1 MYELKIYRGVMFND
15 KKNDEKSKGELT
27 CRFKIDIDE
36 FRNFTNFDL
45 RV

>member
-15 KKNDEKSKGELT
+15 KKNDEKSKEELT